1 MKASLDCMFPKK
13 PFGVEVPRVSFSSF
27 GFSVHAL
34 NVKQT
39 ATSTKKMLALNRK
52 NVVLA
57 LLKWFVIAELPALNQ
72 FSA

>member
-1 MKASLDCMFPKK
+1 MFPKK

-27 GFSVHAL
+27 EFSVHAL
-34 NVKQT
+34 NVKQI
-39 ATSTKKMLALNRK
+39 AISTKKVLALNRK

-57 LLKWFVIAELPALNQ
+57 LRNWFVIAELPALNQ

>member
-1 MKASLDCMFPKK
+1 MFPKK

-34 NVKQT
+34 NVKQI
-39 ATSTKKMLALNRK
+39 AISTKKVLALNCK

-57 LLKWFVIAELPALNQ
+57 LPKWFFIAELPALNQ
-72 FSA
+72 LSA